1 MPTLKKPATIDDYL
15 ARLPEDQR
23 AALEALRQVIRSVAP
38 GAEERISYGIC
49 ALHLDRMLV
58 GFGARR
64 GHCAFY
70 LLSNRTVRDHAVA
83 LAAYDTSAGT
93 IRFQPSAPLPKTL
106 IRRLVKARLAE
117 NAEEPL
123 AARRKTRG
131 GPGRGR
137 IAG

>member
-1 MPTLKKPATIDDYL
+1 MPKKPATVDEYL

-23 AALEALRQVIRSVAP
+23 TALEALRRVLRSAAP

-49 ALHLDRMLV
+49 VLHLDRMLV

-70 LLSNRTVRDHAVA
+70 LLSNRTVADHAEA

-93 IRFQPSAPLPKTL
+93 IRFQPSAPLPAAL
-106 IRRLVKARLAE
+106 VRRLVKARLAE
-117 NAEEPL
+117 NSEEPRP
-123 AARRKTRG
+123 ARAKARARR
-131 GPGRGR
+131 
-137 IAG
+137 